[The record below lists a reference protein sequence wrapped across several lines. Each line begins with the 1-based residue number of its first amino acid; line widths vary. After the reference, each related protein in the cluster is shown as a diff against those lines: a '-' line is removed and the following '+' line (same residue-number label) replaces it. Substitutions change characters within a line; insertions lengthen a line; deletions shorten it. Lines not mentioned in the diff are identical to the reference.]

1 MNTDASLMHAPDIT
15 DIGALQADAS
25 ADTAPDLAPAKPQK
39 RMKKIKFLEPDTA
52 AADAAATE

>member
-1 MNTDASLMHAPDIT
+1 MNTDASLMHAADIT

-25 ADTAPDLAPAKPQK
+25 ADTAPDLAPTKPQK